1 MAASL
6 FERHDNDKT
15 HLQIQEVYDVLN
27 YEEIL

>member
-6 FERHDNDKT
+6 FGWHDNDKT